1 MTFPPV
7 STLSVAPFHILWYNV
22 LVSEGDEEEGT
33 PMSDKRNF
41 VDPED
46 YPERYDIDPY
56 VLFILDKALNR
67 YNDDSPQFQAIR
79 RICEDL
85 DLCVK
90 YGWMGHEFEWFFAT
104 SADAE
109 RHNEM
114 IEEMIADER
123 QDH

>member
-1 MTFPPV
+1 
-7 STLSVAPFHILWYNV
+7 
-22 LVSEGDEEEGT
+22 
-33 PMSDKRNF
+33 MSDKRKF
-41 VDPED
+41 VDPEF
-46 YPERYDIDPY
+46 YPERYDIDSY

-67 YNDDSPQFQAIR
+67 YKNDSPQFRAIK

-85 DLCVK
+85 DLCVE

-104 SADAE
+104 TIDAE

-123 QDH
+123 

>member
-1 MTFPPV
+1 M
-7 STLSVAPFHILWYNV
+7 I
-22 LVSEGDEEEGT
+22 
-33 PMSDKRNF
+33 DKRYF
-41 VDPED
+41 VNPED

-67 YNDDSPQFQAIR
+67 YKDDSPQFGAIR

-85 DLCVK
+85 DLCVE

-104 SADAE
+104 STDAE

-114 IEEMIADER
+114 IEEMVADER
-123 QDH
+123 